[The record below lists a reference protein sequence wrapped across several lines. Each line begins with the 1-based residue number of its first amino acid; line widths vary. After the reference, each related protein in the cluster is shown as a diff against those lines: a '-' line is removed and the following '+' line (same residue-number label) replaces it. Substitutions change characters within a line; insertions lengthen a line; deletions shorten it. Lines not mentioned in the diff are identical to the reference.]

1 MRHPAV
7 SLAAVIGAEEEGLV
21 KPKAYIVLRDDKRAL
36 AETEDGKRA
45 LAAELKAHVKD
56 QLSKHKYPRWVV
68 FTDDVPKNDRG
79 TVDKKTLKAQEASG
93 ESPKGH

>member
-21 KPKAYIVLRDDKRAL
+21 KPKAFIVLREEHRPRCSTL
-36 AETEDGKRA
+36 EEQRA
-45 LAAELKAHVKD
+45 LAAELKEHVKER
-56 QLSKHKYPRWVV
+56 LSKHKYPRWVV
-68 FTDDVPKNDRG
+68 FADDVPKNDRG
-79 TVDKKTLKAQEASG
+79 KVDKKTLKAQEAAG